1 MRALSSRAKRRS
13 VKLKREKEMQSSEES
28 SLPSSP
34 MSPAEQDE
42 FLNSGHSLG
51 NLKNSQSKLK
61 LNDVTNGRDGGDYVN
76 GESEKKD
83 HEEDKFIDYSNAV
96 NYSNNVQNVDIS
108 GNDHAELFTYKKN
121 TNNHPD
127 NNKIN
132 NDNDHSSS
140 NIGIDKNNNNSDNY
154 MANNVAPMN
163 QQSIPSN
170 VWAHSTLP
178 SMSPLALHESAIQLL
193 YMSVSWARNIPMFMD
208 LPFRDQAILLEEGWS
223 ELFLLNAVQFP
234 LPVDITTLFAA
245 AGLNA
250 CQSNSTEVMAE
261 VRVLQNVLARFHQ
274 LQINSV
280 EYACLKAVVLF
291 KSGACENWLW
301 KCNGREEK
309 GKEGKGKD
317 LKDSGEMRC

>member
-1 MRALSSRAKRRS
+1 MQHERAPRSLSKSNSSNSFTVSMRALSSRAKRRS

-51 NLKNSQSKLK
+51 NLNNSQSKLK
-61 LNDVTNGRDGGDYVN
+61 SDDVTNGRDGGDYVS

-83 HEEDKFIDYSNAV
+83 HEVDKFIDYSNAV
-96 NYSNNVQNVDIS
+96 NYSNNVQNVEIS
-108 GNDHAELFTYKKN
+108 GNGHAELFTYNKN
-121 TNNHPD
+121 TTTNNKPD
-127 NNKIN
+127 KNKIN
-132 NDNDHSSS
+132 NDNDYSSS
-140 NIGIDKNNNNSDNY
+140 NISIDKNNSNSDNY

-234 LPVDITTLFAA
+234 FPVDITTLFAA

-250 CQSNSTEVMAE
+250 GQSNSTEVMAE

-274 LQINSV
+274 LEINSV

-291 KSGACENWLW
+291 KSGACENL
-301 KCNGREEK
+301 
-309 GKEGKGKD
+309 
-317 LKDSGEMRC
+317 L